1 MGRMKR
7 GLLKELA
14 NNATAMA
21 CGYRPFHDLSRLADL
36 SGSVVVVDLMTGGT
50 RVDGDPVGTPL
61 GVGEEIVDW
70 FHDQTTSQRVP
81 SGVIESASL
90 TICPTLTDGHLVLQC
105 ETTIRASTGSYRA
118 QDSIRWHARDVVH
131 DQSRRSRPSDG
142 GVRR

>member
-1 MGRMKR
+1 MKR
-7 GLLKELA
+7 GLLQELA

-21 CGYRPFHDLSRLADL
+21 CGYRPFHDLSRLAAM
-36 SGSVVVVDLMTGGT
+36 SGSLVAVDLITGATG
-50 RVDGDPVGTPL
+50 VDGRPL
-61 GVGEEIVDW
+61 ETLGFGEEIVDW
-70 FHDQTTSQRVP
+70 FQDQTTQHQVLP
-81 SGVIESASL
+81 GFIESASL